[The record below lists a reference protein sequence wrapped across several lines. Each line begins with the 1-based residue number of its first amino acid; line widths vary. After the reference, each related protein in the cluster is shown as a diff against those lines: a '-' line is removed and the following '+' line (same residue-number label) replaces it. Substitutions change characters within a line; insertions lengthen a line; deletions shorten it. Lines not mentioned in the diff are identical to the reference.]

1 MRLIAINDIISS
13 VSILSN
19 PRAPSIRINKVNRII
34 GTIGIWRDIIVL
46 FCKRVLLEED
56 GGGRVVEPC
65 AEVEEGLVG
74 VVTLCQ

>member
-19 PRAPSIRINKVNRII
+19 PRAPSIRIYKVNRII
-34 GTIGIWRDIIVL
+34 GTIGIWGKIIVL

-56 GGGRVVEPC
+56 RGGRVVEPC
-65 AEVEEGLVG
+65 TEV
-74 VVTLCQ
+74 QQ